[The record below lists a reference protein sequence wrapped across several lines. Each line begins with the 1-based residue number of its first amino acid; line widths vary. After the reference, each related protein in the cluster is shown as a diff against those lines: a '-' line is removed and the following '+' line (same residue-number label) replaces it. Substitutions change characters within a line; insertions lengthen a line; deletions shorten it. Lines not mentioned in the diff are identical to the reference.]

1 MKIGKRTAVFLGAAF
16 VLGIIVAYP
25 LLRSSQQHHTNNFD
39 WLLWPGFIVSIPI
52 YLLGGGVHGSGASIW
67 AWSVVPRNGIGY
79 ALLVG
84 LGIWITRRLKRS
96 R

>member
-1 MKIGKRTAVFLGAAF
+1 VNIEKRTPVILGAAF

-25 LLRSSQQHHTNNFD
+25 LLRSTQQHHTSNFD

-52 YLLGGGVHGSGASIW
+52 YLLGGGVHGSGVDIW
-67 AWSVVPRNGIGY
+67 AWSVVPSNGICY

-84 LGIWITRRLKRS
+84 LGMWIRRLVERKP
-96 R
+96 